1 MRTVALYYR
10 LTFCH
15 YFLIFQRLVPLLNK
29 YRTYMKRLSYISKFS
44 RSLTKKEIEN
54 IGKISQTNNSREGI
68 TGVLLC
74 CNGIFFQILE
84 GEEES
89 IDGLY
94 HKILKDDRHDQILC
108 LKSELNVLRRSFPH
122 WSMEVIVLD
131 ENNDI
136 LLQPIKIM
144 LQTLGESQTI
154 LASYIQ
160 SGVLQAI
167 EKGINPLTLKPRYIE
182 KIILFADVVSFSS
195 ITEKL
200 EVAEVVELL
209 NQFFTICTKTIDA
222 KGGEVTKFIGDCV
235 MACFDGDRANE
246 ALQASLDILAELEI
260 LRNQAPTNSP
270 LRVLYIGIGLSKG
283 TVLEGNIGSQTKK
296 EYTVIGDA
304 VNIASRIETLT
315 RQLNRFLV
323 FSDAVRSG
331 LSDRWKPVRLGDF
344 HTKGREEIVE
354 VYSVDDVLTFQKS
367 DFHILKQEIKQHLE
381 LISRHTPELV

>member
-1 MRTVALYYR
+1 MKK
-10 LTFCH
+10 LTF
-15 YFLIFQRLVPLLNK
+15 F
-29 YRTYMKRLSYISKFS
+29 SSFS
-44 RSLTKKEIEN
+44 RSLTKKEIGI
-54 IGKISQTNNSREGI
+54 IGSVSQTNNSREGI
-68 TGVLLC
+68 TGVLLS

-84 GEEES
+84 GEEDR
-89 IDGLY
+89 IDRLY
-94 HKILKDDRHDQILC
+94 EKILKDDRHYQILC
-108 LKSELNVLRRSFPH
+108 LKTELSITARRFPE
-122 WSMEVIVLD
+122 WSMEVIALD

-136 LLQPIKIM
+136 LMQPIKIL

-154 LASYIQ
+154 LSSYTQ

-167 EKGINPLTLKPRYIE
+167 AHGINPLTLKPQYTE
-182 KIILFADVVSFSS
+182 KIILFSDVISFSS

-200 EVAEVVELL
+200 QVAEVVDLL
-209 NQFFTICTKTIDA
+209 NHFFTICTNAITA
-222 KGGEVTKFIGDCV
+222 RGGEVTKFIGDCV
-235 MACFDGDRANE
+235 MAYFDSDHADA

-260 LRNQAPTNSP
+260 LRNQAPANSP

-304 VNIASRIETLT
+304 VNVAARIESLT

-323 FSDAVRSG
+323 FSASVRAG

-344 HTKGREEIVE
+344 HTKGRESIVE

-367 DFHILKQEIKQHLE
+367 DFHKLKQEIKQHLE
-381 LISRHTPELV
+381 LITCQSIR